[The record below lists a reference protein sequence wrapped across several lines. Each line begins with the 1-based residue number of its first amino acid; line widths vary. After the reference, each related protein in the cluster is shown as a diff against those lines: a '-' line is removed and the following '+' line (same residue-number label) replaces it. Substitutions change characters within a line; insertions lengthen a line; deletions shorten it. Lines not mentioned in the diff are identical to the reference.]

1 MKKIIMVV
9 AIVTLTGCS
18 SLKDYW
24 PSKWDVNQSKAV
36 TDIQQ
41 LSRSFD
47 CKADIAAQAKVLYA
61 QVEWL
66 DIYSKTKDT
75 RDVVKITGL
84 MNDTVKELKERS
96 EKGSVSPLYCDLKKK
111 ILVQQSDTIAHMV
124 QGRF

>member
-1 MKKIIMVV
+1 MKKLIVV
-9 AIVTLTGCS
+9 LAIALTGCS

-24 PSKWDVNQSKAV
+24 PSKWDVNQSKIV

-41 LSRSFD
+41 SARNFD
-47 CKADIAAQAKVLYA
+47 CKADILAQAKVLQE

-75 RDVVKITGL
+75 RDVAKITGL
-84 MNDTVKELKERS
+84 MNSTVTELKDRS
-96 EKGSVSPLYCDLKKK
+96 SKGPVSPLYCDIKKK
-111 ILVQQSDTIAHMV
+111 VMIQQSDMIAHTV